1 VEIVFPIAQF
11 GQLTPQPQYSEPFF
25 DRAFQPNQLEAVA
38 KTPFKNYIFKRQSIG
53 RIEYCESRTLKKKII
68 ESGHY

>member
-38 KTPFKNYIFKRQSIG
+38 KRRSKTTFSKGKA
-53 RIEYCESRTLKKKII
+53 
-68 ESGHY
+68 SGE